1 MTSGRS
7 ELSLSDIGGWAAQF
21 LRAGAGAFLGSY
33 WSIYDQG
40 AYQFAQSFYDSL
52 LSGKTVA
59 QSAWAAR
66 EVVKANGD
74 PTFLAYTVFAE
85 PSAQIRV

>member
-1 MTSGRS
+1 MV
-7 ELSLSDIGGWAAQF
+7 GWLDRLQQRNRTVGVAIAV
-21 LRAGAGAFLGSY
+21 
-33 WSIYDQG
+33 IYKYLDDQG